1 MDTTNQPGDYSRYI
15 RELSPRQRRAK
26 RIKQDVQ
33 KKCQAF
39 ASGKSGD
46 NAGTFKDLQ
55 GLSRSSFVF
64 SADQKVLAEPS
75 WKYSF
80 YDQNVQRH

>member
-1 MDTTNQPGDYSRYI
+1 MDTTNQLGNYSRYI
-15 RELSPRQRRAK
+15 RELSPRQRKAK

-33 KKCQAF
+33 KRCQAF

-55 GLSRSSFVF
+55 GM
-64 SADQKVLAEPS
+64 
-75 WKYSF
+75 
-80 YDQNVQRH
+80 

>member
-1 MDTTNQPGDYSRYI
+1 MNKIIYCKCKKNIWWFIVDTTNQLGNYSRYI
-15 RELSPRQRRAK
+15 RELSPRQRKAK

-33 KKCQAF
+33 KRCQAF

-55 GLSRSSFVF
+55 GM
-64 SADQKVLAEPS
+64 
-75 WKYSF
+75 
-80 YDQNVQRH
+80 

>member
-1 MDTTNQPGDYSRYI
+1 MDTTNQLGNYSWYI
-15 RELSPRQRRAK
+15 RELSPRQRKAK

-33 KKCQAF
+33 KRCQAF

-55 GLSRSSFVF
+55 GM
-64 SADQKVLAEPS
+64 
-75 WKYSF
+75 
-80 YDQNVQRH
+80 